1 VTRSHRVEA
10 QSRPHIPPC
19 RAPEVKLGPA
29 LDVAGQASPAAAV
42 RCTGGRRRC
51 SRVTMSLA
59 DPAMEFLAKH
69 FNWTFE

>member
-1 VTRSHRVEA
+1 MTRSHRVEA
-10 QSRPHIPPC
+10 QSRSHI
-19 RAPEVKLGPA
+19 APRKSKLGPA

-59 DPAMEFLAKH
+59 DPAMKFLAQH
-69 FNWTFE
+69 FNWTFK